1 MKEVPAP
8 GSGRRAMAT
17 NPPASMQWTG
27 AGKRPPPGGLLGKG
41 REIRAGCRAF
51 GGMTLRPELI
61 ELHATP
67 HPVPALRRSGFALD
81 HPYLEQCWGPLIGPS
96 SVALLRHCAARLAEA
111 GGPVRVS
118 TADLAAQL
126 GRKPARGAHS
136 PLWHTVDRL
145 VRFSFAR
152 SSEDHARL
160 AVYTSIA
167 AVPGHVVHRLP
178 TWSRQRHGHLLAA
191 HLEQVATEDLR
202 AQWGVLAPAEADAL
216 LAAHPALAE
225 RIAARSAGAADSGP
239 GVGPPAAG
247 AEPADLRMRRRLD
260 QLGAHRAGPASLGR

>member
-1 MKEVPAP
+1 
-8 GSGRRAMAT
+8 
-17 NPPASMQWTG
+17 MQWIG
-27 AGKRPPPGGLLGKG
+27 AGKRPPPGGVLGRG
-41 REIRAGCRAF
+41 REIQAGCRAF

-160 AVYTSIA
+160 AVYTS
-167 AVPGHVVHRLP
+167 
-178 TWSRQRHGHLLAA
+178 
-191 HLEQVATEDLR
+191 VATCSR
-202 AQWGVLAPAEADAL
+202 C
-216 LAAHPALAE
+216 AASKSPCRCRLQAG
-225 RIAARSAGAADSGP
+225 RRCTTCPGTAAID
-239 GVGPPAAG
+239 V
-247 AEPADLRMRRRLD
+247 
-260 QLGAHRAGPASLGR
+260 